1 MRAFVIAE
9 NGDELATGVE
19 DVDEPSNQE
28 ITVRVIASGINY
40 KDALVIDP
48 SSRVRRAK
56 RLIGGVDAA
65 GVVSSSSLEDI
76 PIGTNVAVHGGDVGT
91 RRDGGFA
98 EFVSV
103 NRAFISVLPESL
115 SPHDA
120 MVYGTA
126 GYTAMASL
134 LALEHHGLQ
143 PADGEVLVTGATGG
157 VGSVA
162 VTLLANAGYDVV
174 ASTGTPEH
182 ATWLTARGAKRIIGR
197 DDIGD
202 QPGRVLGSMRWAG
215 AVDCVGGET
224 LSQILRTLHYGAGV
238 AASGLVGGS
247 DVHTNVFPFITR
259 AVALLGIDAVDASAT
274 TREGVW
280 KALAISAQRI
290 DLGPLIERTIGL
302 DQIAVALRDI
312 RAGNTRGRILVDP
325 LR

>member
-1 MRAFVIAE
+1 MRAFVISE

-19 DVDEPSNQE
+19 LVDEPGNQE
-28 ITVRVIASGINY
+28 VTVRVTASGINY
-40 KDALVIDP
+40 KDALVVDP
-48 SSRVRRAK
+48 SSRVRRSK

-76 PIGTNVAVHGGDVGT
+76 PVGTHVAVHGRDFGT
-91 RRDGGFA
+91 GRNGGFA

-103 NRAFISVLPESL
+103 DRTFISVLPETL
-115 SPHDA
+115 SAHDA
-120 MVYGTA
+120 MVFGTA

-162 VTLLANAGYDVV
+162 VTLLASAGYNVV

-182 ATWLTARGAKRIIGR
+182 ATWLTERGAKRIIGR

-215 AVDCVGGET
+215 AIDCVGGET
-224 LSQILRTLHYGAGV
+224 LAQILRTLHYGAGV

-259 AVALLGIDAVDASAT
+259 AVALLGIDAVDASAP
-274 TREGVW
+274 TRDGIW
-280 KALAISAQRI
+280 KALADTAQHI
-290 DLGPLIERTIGL
+290 DVEPLIERTIGL

-325 LR
+325 ML

>member
-1 MRAFVIAE
+1 MRAFVISE

-19 DVDEPSNQE
+19 LVDEPGNQE
-28 ITVRVIASGINY
+28 VTVRVTASGINY
-40 KDALVIDP
+40 KDALVVDP
-48 SSRVRRAK
+48 SSRVRRSK

-76 PIGTNVAVHGGDVGT
+76 PVGTHVAVHGRDFGT
-91 RRDGGFA
+91 GRNGGFA

-103 NRAFISVLPESL
+103 DRTFISVLPETL
-115 SPHDA
+115 SAHDA
-120 MVYGTA
+120 MVFGTA

-162 VTLLANAGYDVV
+162 VTLLASAGYNVV

-182 ATWLTARGAKRIIGR
+182 ATWLTERGAKRIIGR

-215 AVDCVGGET
+215 AIDCVGGET
-224 LSQILRTLHYGAGV
+224 LAQILRTLHYGAGV

-259 AVALLGIDAVDASAT
+259 AVALLGIDAVDASAP
-274 TREGVW
+274 TRDGVW
-280 KALAISAQRI
+280 KALADTAQHI
-290 DLGPLIERTIGL
+290 DVEPLIERTIGL

-325 LR
+325 ML

>member
-1 MRAFVIAE
+1 VRAFVISE

-19 DVDEPSNQE
+19 LVDEPGNQE
-28 ITVRVIASGINY
+28 VTVRVTASGINY
-40 KDALVIDP
+40 KDALVVDP
-48 SSRVRRAK
+48 SSRVRRSK

-76 PIGTNVAVHGGDVGT
+76 PVGTHVAVHGRDFGT
-91 RRDGGFA
+91 GRNGGFA

-103 NRAFISVLPESL
+103 DRTFISVLPETL
-115 SPHDA
+115 SAHDA
-120 MVYGTA
+120 MVFGTA

-162 VTLLANAGYDVV
+162 VTLLASAGYNVV

-182 ATWLTARGAKRIIGR
+182 ATWLTERGAKRIIGR

-215 AVDCVGGET
+215 AIDCVGGET
-224 LSQILRTLHYGAGV
+224 LAQILRTLHYGAGV

-259 AVALLGIDAVDASAT
+259 AVALLGIDAVDASAP
-274 TREGVW
+274 TRDGVW
-280 KALAISAQRI
+280 KALADTAQHI
-290 DLGPLIERTIGL
+290 DVEPLIERTIGL

-325 LR
+325 ML